1 LHQHNGAQTLACKGL
16 SNLQACGK
24 IKPLPNA
31 STKWEKVLF
40 CVKSS
45 QRSSNPLIMTGF
57 LGEFEATLDAKG
69 RFLLPAGLKKQ
80 LPEGENTR
88 FVINRGFEKC
98 LSLYPRQSWEPLFAR
113 ISALN
118 DFDPSV
124 RSFRRYFLN
133 GATEVELDSAG
144 RLLLP
149 PQLKDYAGLE
159 KDIVLASAVDKIEIW
174 STDNYNKFFESYA
187 PTDFS
192 ALAQQVMGGG
202 NLG

>member
-1 LHQHNGAQTLACKGL
+1 
-16 SNLQACGK
+16 
-24 IKPLPNA
+24 
-31 STKWEKVLF
+31 
-40 CVKSS
+40 
-45 QRSSNPLIMTGF
+45 MTGF
-57 LGEFEATLDAKG
+57 IGEFQSTLDTKG

-98 LSLYPRQSWEPLFAR
+98 LSLYPMQSWEPLFAR
-113 ISALN
+113 MSTLN
-118 DFDPSV
+118 DFDPAV

-149 PQLKDYAGLE
+149 PNLKEYAGLE

-174 STDNYNKFFESYA
+174 SVDNYNKFFESYS
-187 PTDFS
+187 PNDFS
-192 ALAQQVMGGG
+192 ALAQQVMAGGLSG
-202 NLG
+202 KEQGA